1 MLQEPEIGAHPLDQM
16 ARMWAFFR
24 VTLST
29 PDVFCRIKKELMGLV
44 ASLCQDVDY
53 EVRACMCQQ
62 LETIARALG

>member
-1 MLQEPEIGAHPLDQM
+1 M
-16 ARMWAFFR
+16 R
-24 VTLST
+24 
-29 PDVFCRIKKELMGLV
+29 DVFCRIKKELMGLV

>member
-1 MLQEPEIGAHPLDQM
+1 MCLSSFSNSIRTMLTM
-16 ARMWAFFR
+16 R
-24 VTLST
+24 
-29 PDVFCRIKKELMGLV
+29 DVFCRIKKELMGLV

>member
-1 MLQEPEIGAHPLDQM
+1 MILSML
-16 ARMWAFFR
+16 
-24 VTLST
+24 
-29 PDVFCRIKKELMGLV
+29 DVFCRIKKELMGLV